1 MAIEDKNTATQ
12 NNGNGGNNNNGN
24 AQYGYSNNIQSDI
37 KTDAEFQKYKTNE
50 TRKTE
55 DALAGSKEYA
65 WQSAGLNPNNPK
77 KQQTPEVQTTD
88 SAPNGRDMAISYF
101 QQKLNES
108 APPTAEDLKKE
119 RRRRRTEMAIAG
131 MSDMARAISNLVF
144 TAKGAPNMYD
154 PSADMSPKYKEK
166 WDKIKA
172 EREQRNKEREG
183 YELRYIEQLLAKDA
197 DELKQE
203 QTDYENRLR
212 QIRLDNDSK
221 KTELL
226 TLRTN
231 NIIDKAEYEKELK
244 KADDERKERESAAR
258 TAYYNARTRR
268 LQNTPIRGVG
278 GSKGRT
284 ATKNS
289 DGTITLVE
297 EVNGGSLLSPE
308 KQRVT
313 RKFKTEEELQE
324 YLKKKAAEE
333 KGDDYKIPG
342 AK

>member
-12 NNGNGGNNNNGN
+12 NNGNGGNSNNNGN
-24 AQYGYSNNIQSDI
+24 AQYGYSKNIQSDI

-65 WQSAGLNPNNPK
+65 WQAAGLNPNNPK

-88 SAPNGRDMAISYF
+88 TTPNGRDLAISYF
-101 QQKLNES
+101 QQKMNEF
-108 APPTAEDLKKE
+108 APPSVEDLKKE

-144 TAKGAPNMYD
+144 TTKGAPNMYD

-172 EREQRNKEREG
+172 EREQRAKEREG
-183 YELRYIEQLLAKDA
+183 YELKYIEQLLAKDA

-203 QTDYENRLR
+203 QTDFENRLKD
-212 QIRLDNDSK
+212 IRTQNEAK
-221 KTELL
+221 KTQLYTMRLAKEIDDKEYARQLKQAEL
-226 TLRTN
+226 
-231 NIIDKAEYEKELK
+231 DLK
-244 KADDERKERESAAR
+244 KEESKAR
-258 TAYYNARTRR
+258 QEYYKARTRR
-268 LQNTPIRGVG
+268 LQNTPIRGAGSG
-278 GSKGRT
+278 GGRK

-297 EVNGGSLLSPE
+297 EVATGSFLNPG

-313 RKFKTEEELQE
+313 MKFRNEEELQK
-324 YLKKKAAEE
+324 YLKKKEAEAN
-333 KGDDYKIPG
+333 GNDYKIPG
-342 AK
+342 A